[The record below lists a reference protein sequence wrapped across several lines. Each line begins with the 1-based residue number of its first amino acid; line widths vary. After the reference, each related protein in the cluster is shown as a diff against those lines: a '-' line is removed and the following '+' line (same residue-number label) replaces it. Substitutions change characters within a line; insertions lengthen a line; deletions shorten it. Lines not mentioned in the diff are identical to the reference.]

1 MLAASNDVSSIVAS
15 SDDDF
20 IRMDFRLGEVN
31 VSADWV
37 AAGKRQASA
46 NGGAAPQSSA
56 VRLSLPNAAQNICG
70 AAMCSANGTLRC
82 SRCKTQYYCSAKC
95 QKSDWKTH
103 KQTCTP
109 AA

>member
-1 MLAASNDVSSIVAS
+1 MSCT
-15 SDDDF
+15 DDDF
-20 IRMDFRLGEVN
+20 VRMDFRLGEVN

-37 AAGKRQASA
+37 AAGKRQASSSS
-46 NGGAAPQSSA
+46 GATPQTSA

-70 AAMCSANGTLRC
+70 AAMCSANGMLRC

-109 AA
+109 AAK